1 MREIMAGTQEGRS
14 IIKNIIDEVKS
25 CIQEEE
31 YNESMAETQTED
43 GFSFD
48 DLIKGDD
55 DDNLKDDGFDFD
67 ELF

>member
-1 MREIMAGTQEGRS
+1 MAGTQEGKS

-31 YNESMAETQTED
+31 YNEAMVDTQTED

-55 DDNLKDDGFDFD
+55 DDNLSDDGFDFD
-67 ELF
+67 DLF